1 MAYLLDSDWVIHALA
16 GRSRALSVLER
27 LSSRHISVS
36 VITLAEVYQQA
47 FESTNP
53 DAYLAT
59 YRGFIAPFRIIPVTE
74 PIAVRFAEIRALLTR
89 RGEVISDF
97 DMLITSPA
105 FLILRSTN
113 QTRAAI
119 PDCLLPLSPSFFIA
133 EPFQRKGHQGFL
145 SCKGKDE
152 LPRNPI
158 HGKTA

>member
-27 LSSRHISVS
+27 LSSRHIGVS

-59 YRGFIAPFRIIPVTE
+59 YRGFIAPFRVIPVTE

-89 RGEVISDF
+89 RGKIISDF
-97 DMLITSPA
+97 DMLIGATA
-105 FLILRSTN
+105 RHYNLTVLTFNLRHFS
-113 QTRAAI
+113 RI
-119 PDCLLPLSPSFFIA
+119 PDLTIYQP
-133 EPFQRKGHQGFL
+133 
-145 SCKGKDE
+145 D
-152 LPRNPI
+152 
-158 HGKTA
+158 

>member
-27 LSSRHISVS
+27 LSSRHIGVS

-59 YRGFIAPFRIIPVTE
+59 YRGFIRPFQVIPVTE

-89 RGEVISDF
+89 RGELISDF
-97 DMLITSPA
+97 DMLIAATA
-105 FLILRSTN
+105 LHYRLTVLTFNLRHFS
-113 QTRAAI
+113 RI
-119 PDCLLPLSPSFFIA
+119 PDLALYQP
-133 EPFQRKGHQGFL
+133 
-145 SCKGKDE
+145 D
-152 LPRNPI
+152 
-158 HGKTA
+158 